1 MQFEGVYVKNIIA
14 VGGEPA
20 TGKTTLMWRII
31 DSATD
36 WQKIEPKKTLSAI
49 RSETLNLT
57 ILGRY
62 DRTEQFAG
70 TDRLSMS
77 VQPAATEFI
86 KEATG
91 SILFEG
97 DRLFNRKFIDA
108 IIACECSFSLIYI
121 EASLEE
127 LHKRHVSRKDT
138 QTETFLKSRRT
149 KYSNIVRSLDLIDV
163 VHIFKNNSL
172 DDQTAIYSFIKSKFA

>member
-1 MQFEGVYVKNIIA
+1 MKNIIA

-49 RSETLNLT
+49 RSESLNLT
-57 ILGRY
+57 ILGKY
-62 DRTEQFAG
+62 DRSEQFAG

-91 SILFEG
+91 NILFEG

-108 IIACECSFSLIYI
+108 IISCDCSFSLIYI
-121 EASLEE
+121 EASRDE
-127 LHKRHVSRKDT
+127 LHNRHVDRKDT
-138 QTETFLKSRRT
+138 QTETFLKSRQT
-149 KYSNIVRSLDLIDV
+149 KYSNIVRSLDLMDV
-163 VHIFKNNSL
+163 IHTFKNDNM
-172 DDQTAIYSFIKSKFA
+172 DHQKVIYDFITSKFV

>member
-1 MQFEGVYVKNIIA
+1 MKNIIA

-20 TGKTTLMWRII
+20 TGKTTLMWKII

-49 RSETLNLT
+49 RSESLNLT
-57 ILGRY
+57 ILGKY
-62 DRTEQFAG
+62 DRSEQFAG

-91 SILFEG
+91 NILFEG

-108 IIACECSFSLIYI
+108 IISCNCPYSLIYI
-121 EASLEE
+121 EASPNE
-127 LHKRHVSRKDT
+127 LYNRHVDRKDT
-138 QTETFLKSRRT
+138 QTETFLKSRQT
-149 KYSNIVRSLDLIDV
+149 KYSNIVRSLDLMNI
-163 VHIFKNNSL
+163 IYRFKNDNMN
-172 DDQTAIYSFIKSKFA
+172 DQKIIYDFITSKIV

>member
-1 MQFEGVYVKNIIA
+1 MKNIIA

-49 RSETLNLT
+49 HSESLNLT
-57 ILGRY
+57 ILGKY
-62 DRTEQFAG
+62 DRSEQFAG

-91 SILFEG
+91 NILFEG

-108 IIACECSFSLIYI
+108 IISCDCSFSLIYI
-121 EASLEE
+121 EASRNE
-127 LHKRHVSRKDT
+127 LHNRHVYRKDT
-138 QTETFLKSRRT
+138 QTETFLKSRQT
-149 KYSNIVRSLDLIDV
+149 KYSNIVRSLDLMDV
-163 VHIFKNNSL
+163 IHTFKNDNM
-172 DDQTAIYSFIKSKFA
+172 DHQKVIYDFITSKFV

>member
-1 MQFEGVYVKNIIA
+1 MKKIIA
-14 VGGEPA
+14 LGGEPA

-49 RSETLNLT
+49 RSESLDLT
-57 ILGRY
+57 ILGKY
-62 DRTEQFAG
+62 DRSEQFAG

-91 SILFEG
+91 NILFEG

-108 IIACECSFSLIYI
+108 IISCDCSFSLIYI
-121 EASLEE
+121 EASRDE
-127 LHKRHVSRKDT
+127 LHNRHVDRKDT
-138 QTETFLKSRRT
+138 QTETFLKSRQT
-149 KYSNIVRSLDLIDV
+149 KYSNIVRSLDLMDII
-163 VHIFKNNSL
+163 HTFKNDNM
-172 DDQTAIYSFIKSKFA
+172 DQQTIIYDFIRANIFNK

>member
-1 MQFEGVYVKNIIA
+1 MKKIIA
-14 VGGEPA
+14 LGGEPA

-49 RSETLNLT
+49 RSESLDLT
-57 ILGRY
+57 ILGKY
-62 DRTEQFAG
+62 DRSEKFAG

-91 SILFEG
+91 NILFEG

-108 IIACECSFSLIYI
+108 IISCDCSFSLIYI
-121 EASLEE
+121 EASRDE
-127 LHKRHVSRKDT
+127 LHNRHVDRKDT
-138 QTETFLKSRRT
+138 QTETFLKSRQT
-149 KYSNIVRSLDLIDV
+149 KYSNIVRSLDLMDII
-163 VHIFKNNSL
+163 HTFKNDNM
-172 DDQTAIYSFIKSKFA
+172 DQQTIIYNFIMSKLI

>member
-1 MQFEGVYVKNIIA
+1 MKNIIA
-14 VGGEPA
+14 LGGEPA

-49 RSETLNLT
+49 RSESLDLT
-57 ILGRY
+57 ILGKY
-62 DRTEQFAG
+62 DRSEQFAG

-91 SILFEG
+91 NILFEG

-108 IIACECSFSLIYI
+108 IISCDCSFSLIYI
-121 EASLEE
+121 EASRDE
-127 LHKRHVSRKDT
+127 LHNRHVDRKDT
-138 QTETFLKSRRT
+138 QTETFLKSRQT
-149 KYSNIVRSLDLIDV
+149 KYSNIVRSLDLMDII
-163 VHIFKNNSL
+163 HTFKNDNM
-172 DDQTAIYSFIKSKFA
+172 DQQTIIYNFIMSKLI

>member
-1 MQFEGVYVKNIIA
+1 MKNIIA
-14 VGGEPA
+14 LGGEPA

-49 RSETLNLT
+49 RSESLNLT
-57 ILGRY
+57 ILGKY
-62 DRTEQFAG
+62 DRSEQFAG

-91 SILFEG
+91 NILFEG

-108 IIACECSFSLIYI
+108 IISCNCSFSLIYI
-121 EASLEE
+121 EASRDE
-127 LHKRHVSRKDT
+127 LHNRHVDRKDT
-138 QTETFLKSRRT
+138 QTETFLKSRQT
-149 KYSNIVRSLDLIDV
+149 KYSNIVRSLDLMDII
-163 VHIFKNNSL
+163 HTFKNDNM
-172 DDQTAIYSFIKSKFA
+172 DQQTLIYNFIMSKLI

>member
-1 MQFEGVYVKNIIA
+1 MKNIIA

-49 RSETLNLT
+49 RSESLNLT
-57 ILGRY
+57 ILGKY
-62 DRTEQFAG
+62 DRSEQFAG

-91 SILFEG
+91 NILFEG

-108 IIACECSFSLIYI
+108 IISCDCSFSLIYI
-121 EASLEE
+121 EASRDE
-127 LHKRHVSRKDT
+127 LHNRHVDRKDT
-138 QTETFLKSRRT
+138 QTETFLKSRQT
-149 KYSNIVRSLDLIDV
+149 KYSNIVRSLDLMDV
-163 VHIFKNNSL
+163 IHTFKNNNM
-172 DDQTAIYSFIKSKFA
+172 DHQKVIYDFITSKFV

>member
-1 MQFEGVYVKNIIA
+1 MKNIIA

-49 RSETLNLT
+49 RSESLNLT
-57 ILGRY
+57 ILGKY
-62 DRTEQFAG
+62 DRSEQFAG

-77 VQPAATEFI
+77 VQPSATEFI

-91 SILFEG
+91 NILFEG

-108 IIACECSFSLIYI
+108 IISCACPFSLVYI
-121 EASLEE
+121 ETCSNE
-127 LHKRHVSRKDT
+127 LHNRHVSRKDT
-138 QTETFLKSRRT
+138 QTETFLKSRQT
-149 KYSNIVRSLDLIDV
+149 KYSNIVRSLDLMDV
-163 VHIFKNNSL
+163 IHTFKNDNME
-172 DDQTAIYSFIKSKFA
+172 DQKIIYDFIRSKFV

>member
-1 MQFEGVYVKNIIA
+1 MKNIIA

-49 RSETLNLT
+49 HSESLNLT
-57 ILGRY
+57 ILGKY
-62 DRTEQFAG
+62 DRSEQFAG

-91 SILFEG
+91 NILFEG

-108 IIACECSFSLIYI
+108 IISCDCSFSLIYI
-121 EASLEE
+121 EASRNE
-127 LHKRHVSRKDT
+127 LHNRHVDRKDT
-138 QTETFLKSRRT
+138 QTETFLKSRQT
-149 KYSNIVRSLDLIDV
+149 KYSNIVRSLDLMDV
-163 VHIFKNNSL
+163 IHTFKNDNM
-172 DDQTAIYSFIKSKFA
+172 DHQKVIYDFITSKFV

>member
-1 MQFEGVYVKNIIA
+1 VKNIIA

-31 DSATD
+31 DSVTD

-49 RSETLNLT
+49 RSESLNLT
-57 ILGRY
+57 ILGKY
-62 DRTEQFAG
+62 DRSEQFAG

-91 SILFEG
+91 NILFEG

-108 IIACECSFSLIYI
+108 IISCNCSFSLIYI
-121 EASLEE
+121 EASRDE
-127 LHKRHVSRKDT
+127 LHNRHVDRKDT
-138 QTETFLKSRRT
+138 QTETFLKSRQT
-149 KYSNIVRSLDLIDV
+149 KYSNIVRSLDLMDII
-163 VHIFKNNSL
+163 HTFKNDNM
-172 DDQTAIYSFIKSKFA
+172 DQQTIIYNFIMSKLI

>member
-1 MQFEGVYVKNIIA
+1 MKNIIA
-14 VGGEPA
+14 LGGEPA

-49 RSETLNLT
+49 RSESLDLT
-57 ILGRY
+57 ILGKY
-62 DRTEQFAG
+62 DRSEQFAG

-91 SILFEG
+91 NILFEG

-108 IIACECSFSLIYI
+108 IISCDCSFSLIYI
-121 EASLEE
+121 EASRDE
-127 LHKRHVSRKDT
+127 LHNRHVDRKDT
-138 QTETFLKSRRT
+138 QTETFLKSRQT
-149 KYSNIVRSLDLIDV
+149 KYSNIVRSLDLMDII
-163 VHIFKNNSL
+163 HTFKNDNI
-172 DDQTAIYSFIKSKFA
+172 DQQTIIYDYIRANIFDK

>member
-1 MQFEGVYVKNIIA
+1 MKNIIA

-31 DSATD
+31 DSVTD

-49 RSETLNLT
+49 RSESLDLT
-57 ILGRY
+57 ILGKY
-62 DRTEQFAG
+62 DRGLEFAG

-91 SILFEG
+91 NILFEG
-97 DRLFNRKFIDA
+97 DRLFNRKFIGRMH
-108 IIACECSFSLIYI
+108 Y
-121 EASLEE
+121 
-127 LHKRHVSRKDT
+127 LH
-138 QTETFLKSRRT
+138 
-149 KYSNIVRSLDLIDV
+149 DV
-163 VHIFKNNSL
+163 YKMR
-172 DDQTAIYSFIKSKFA
+172 DQFDNCYHQPVDYLPNEN

>member
-1 MQFEGVYVKNIIA
+1 MKNIIA

-49 RSETLNLT
+49 RSESLNLT
-57 ILGRY
+57 ILGKY
-62 DRTEQFAG
+62 DRSEQFAG

-91 SILFEG
+91 NILFEG

-108 IIACECSFSLIYI
+108 IISCDCSFSLIYI
-121 EASLEE
+121 EASRNE
-127 LHKRHVSRKDT
+127 LHNRHVDRKDT
-138 QTETFLKSRRT
+138 QTETFLKSRQT
-149 KYSNIVRSLDLIDV
+149 KYSNIVRSLDLMDV
-163 VHIFKNNSL
+163 IHTFK
-172 DDQTAIYSFIKSKFA
+172 IWIIRKSSMIL

>member
-1 MQFEGVYVKNIIA
+1 MKNIIA

-49 RSETLNLT
+49 RSESLNLT
-57 ILGRY
+57 ILGKY
-62 DRTEQFAG
+62 DRSEQFAG

-91 SILFEG
+91 NILFEG

-108 IIACECSFSLIYI
+108 IISCDCSFSLIYI
-121 EASLEE
+121 EASRNE
-127 LHKRHVSRKDT
+127 LHNRHVDRKDT
-138 QTETFLKSRRT
+138 QTETFLKSRQT
-149 KYSNIVRSLDLIDV
+149 KYSNIVRSLDLMDV
-163 VHIFKNNSL
+163 IHTFKNDNM
-172 DDQTAIYSFIKSKFA
+172 DHQKVIYDFITSKFV

>member
-1 MQFEGVYVKNIIA
+1 MKKIIA
-14 VGGEPA
+14 LGGEPA

-49 RSETLNLT
+49 RSESLDLT
-57 ILGRY
+57 ILGKY
-62 DRTEQFAG
+62 DRSEKFAG

-91 SILFEG
+91 NILFEG

-108 IIACECSFSLIYI
+108 IISCDCSFSLIYI
-121 EASLEE
+121 EASRDE
-127 LHKRHVSRKDT
+127 LHNRHVDRKEP
-138 QTETFLKSRRT
+138 QPETFLKSRQP
-149 KYSNIVRSLDLIDV
+149 KYSNNVRS
-163 VHIFKNNSL
+163 
-172 DDQTAIYSFIKSKFA
+172 

>member
-1 MQFEGVYVKNIIA
+1 MKNIIA
-14 VGGEPA
+14 LGGEPA

-49 RSETLNLT
+49 RSESLDLT
-57 ILGRY
+57 ILGKY
-62 DRTEQFAG
+62 DRSEKFAG

-91 SILFEG
+91 NILFEG

-108 IIACECSFSLIYI
+108 IISCDCSFSLIYI
-121 EASLEE
+121 EASRDE
-127 LHKRHVSRKDT
+127 LHNRHVDRKDT
-138 QTETFLKSRRT
+138 QTETFLKSRQT
-149 KYSNIVRSLDLIDV
+149 KYSNIVRSLDLMDII
-163 VHIFKNNSL
+163 HTFKNDNM
-172 DDQTAIYSFIKSKFA
+172 DQQTIIYNFIMSKLI

>member
-1 MQFEGVYVKNIIA
+1 MKNIIA

-31 DSATD
+31 DSVTD

-49 RSETLNLT
+49 RSESLNLT
-57 ILGRY
+57 ILGKY
-62 DRTEQFAG
+62 DRSEQFAG

-91 SILFEG
+91 NILFEG

-108 IIACECSFSLIYI
+108 IISCNCSFSLIYI
-121 EASLEE
+121 EASRDE
-127 LHKRHVSRKDT
+127 LHNRHVDRKDT
-138 QTETFLKSRRT
+138 QTETFLKSRQT
-149 KYSNIVRSLDLIDV
+149 KYSNIVRSLDLMDII
-163 VHIFKNNSL
+163 HTFKNDNM
-172 DDQTAIYSFIKSKFA
+172 DQQTIIYNFIMSKLI

>member
-1 MQFEGVYVKNIIA
+1 MKKIIA
-14 VGGEPA
+14 LGGEPA

-49 RSETLNLT
+49 RSESLDLT
-57 ILGRY
+57 ILGKY
-62 DRTEQFAG
+62 DRSEQFAG

-91 SILFEG
+91 NILFEG

-108 IIACECSFSLIYI
+108 IISCNCLFSLIYI
-121 EASLEE
+121 EASRNE
-127 LHKRHVSRKDT
+127 LQNRHIDRKDT
-138 QTETFLKSRRT
+138 QTETFLKSRQT
-149 KYSNIVRSLDLIDV
+149 KYSNIVRSLDLMDII
-163 VHIFKNNSL
+163 HTFKNDNM
-172 DDQTAIYSFIKSKFA
+172 DQQTIIYDFIRANIFNK

>member
-1 MQFEGVYVKNIIA
+1 MKNIIA
-14 VGGEPA
+14 LGGEPA

-49 RSETLNLT
+49 RSESLDLT
-57 ILGRY
+57 ILGKY
-62 DRTEQFAG
+62 DRGLEFAG

-86 KEATG
+86 KEATVN
-91 SILFEG
+91 ILFEG

-108 IIACECSFSLIYI
+108 IISCNCSFSLIYI
-121 EASLEE
+121 EASRDE
-127 LHKRHVSRKDT
+127 LRNRHVDRKDT
-138 QTETFLKSRRT
+138 QTETFLKSRQT
-149 KYSNIVRSLDLIDV
+149 KYSNIVRSLDLMDII
-163 VHIFKNNSL
+163 HTFKNDNI
-172 DDQTAIYSFIKSKFA
+172 DQQTIIYDYIRANIFDK

>member
-1 MQFEGVYVKNIIA
+1 MKNIIA

-49 RSETLNLT
+49 RSESLNLT
-57 ILGRY
+57 ILGKY
-62 DRTEQFAG
+62 DRSEQFAG

-91 SILFEG
+91 NILFEG

-108 IIACECSFSLIYI
+108 IISCDCSFSLIYI
-121 EASLEE
+121 EASRDE
-127 LHKRHVSRKDT
+127 LHNRHVDRKDT
-138 QTETFLKSRRT
+138 QTETFLKSRQT
-149 KYSNIVRSLDLIDV
+149 KYSNIVRSLDLMDV
-163 VHIFKNNSL
+163 IHTFKNDNM
-172 DDQTAIYSFIKSKFA
+172 DHQKVVYDFITSKFV

>member
-31 DSATD
+31 DSVTD

-49 RSETLNLT
+49 RSESLNLT
-57 ILGRY
+57 ILGKY
-62 DRTEQFAG
+62 DRSEQFAG

-77 VQPAATEFI
+77 VQPAAAEFI

-163 VHIFKNNSL
+163 VHTFKNNSL

>member
-1 MQFEGVYVKNIIA
+1 MKNIIA
-14 VGGEPA
+14 LGGEPA

-49 RSETLNLT
+49 RSESLDLT
-57 ILGRY
+57 ILGKY
-62 DRTEQFAG
+62 DRSEQFAG

-91 SILFEG
+91 NILFEG

-108 IIACECSFSLIYI
+108 IISCNCSFSLIYI
-121 EASLEE
+121 EASRDE
-127 LHKRHVSRKDT
+127 LRNRHVDRKDT
-138 QTETFLKSRRT
+138 QTETFLKSRQT
-149 KYSNIVRSLDLIDV
+149 KYSNIVRSLDLMDII
-163 VHIFKNNSL
+163 HTFKNDNI
-172 DDQTAIYSFIKSKFA
+172 DQQTIIYDYIRANIFDK

>member
-1 MQFEGVYVKNIIA
+1 MKKIIA
-14 VGGEPA
+14 LGGEPA

-49 RSETLNLT
+49 RSESLDLT
-57 ILGRY
+57 ILGKY
-62 DRTEQFAG
+62 DRSEQFAG

-91 SILFEG
+91 NILFEG

-108 IIACECSFSLIYI
+108 IISCNCLFSLIYI
-121 EASLEE
+121 EASASVLCN
-127 LHKRHVSRKDT
+127 RHLDRKDT

-149 KYSNIVRSLDLIDV
+149 KYSNIVRSLDLMDII
-163 VHIFKNNSL
+163 HTFKNDNM
-172 DDQTAIYSFIKSKFA
+172 DQQTLIYDFIRANIFHK

>member
-1 MQFEGVYVKNIIA
+1 MKNIIA

-49 RSETLNLT
+49 RSESLNLT
-57 ILGRY
+57 ILGKY
-62 DRTEQFAG
+62 DRSEQFAG

-91 SILFEG
+91 NILFEG

-108 IIACECSFSLIYI
+108 IISCDCLFSLIYI
-121 EASLEE
+121 EASRNE
-127 LHKRHVSRKDT
+127 LHNRHVDRKDT
-138 QTETFLKSRRT
+138 QTETFLKSRQT
-149 KYSNIVRSLDLIDV
+149 KYSNIVRSLDLMDV
-163 VHIFKNNSL
+163 IHTFKNDNM
-172 DDQTAIYSFIKSKFA
+172 DHQKVIHDFIISKFV

>member
-1 MQFEGVYVKNIIA
+1 MKNIIA

-49 RSETLNLT
+49 RSESLNLT
-57 ILGRY
+57 ILGKY
-62 DRTEQFAG
+62 DRSEQFAG

-86 KEATG
+86 KEVTSPG
-91 SILFEG
+91 QVSGNILFEG

-108 IIACECSFSLIYI
+108 IISCDCSFSLIYI
-121 EASLEE
+121 EASRNE
-127 LHKRHVSRKDT
+127 LHNRHVDRKDT
-138 QTETFLKSRRT
+138 QTETFLKSRQT
-149 KYSNIVRSLDLIDV
+149 KYSNIVRSLDLMDII
-163 VHIFKNNSL
+163 HTFKNDNL
-172 DDQTAIYSFIKSKFA
+172 DHQKIIYDFIISKIV

>member
-1 MQFEGVYVKNIIA
+1 MKKIIA
-14 VGGEPA
+14 LGGEPA

-49 RSETLNLT
+49 RSESLDLT
-57 ILGRY
+57 ILGKY
-62 DRTEQFAG
+62 DRSEKFAG

-91 SILFEG
+91 NILFEG

-108 IIACECSFSLIYI
+108 IISCNCSFSLIYI
-121 EASLEE
+121 EASRDE
-127 LHKRHVSRKDT
+127 LHNRHVDRKDT
-138 QTETFLKSRRT
+138 QTETFLKSRQT
-149 KYSNIVRSLDLIDV
+149 KYSNIVRSLDLMDII
-163 VHIFKNNSL
+163 HTFKNDNM
-172 DDQTAIYSFIKSKFA
+172 DQQTIIYDFIRANIFNK

>member
-1 MQFEGVYVKNIIA
+1 MKNIIA

-36 WQKIEPKKTLSAI
+36 WQKIEPRKTLSSI
-49 RSETLNLT
+49 HSESLNLT
-57 ILGRY
+57 ILGKY
-62 DRTEQFAG
+62 DRSEQFAG

-91 SILFEG
+91 NILFEG

-108 IIACECSFSLIYI
+108 IISCDCSFSLIYI
-121 EASLEE
+121 EASRNE
-127 LHKRHVSRKDT
+127 LHNRHVDRKDT
-138 QTETFLKSRRT
+138 QTETFLKSRQT
-149 KYSNIVRSLDLIDV
+149 KYSNIVRSLDLMDV
-163 VHIFKNNSL
+163 IHTFKNDNM
-172 DDQTAIYSFIKSKFA
+172 DHQKVIYDFITSKFV

>member
-1 MQFEGVYVKNIIA
+1 MNNIIA

-31 DSATD
+31 DGATD

-49 RSETLNLT
+49 RSESLNLI
-57 ILGRY
+57 ILGKY
-62 DRTEQFAG
+62 DRSEQFAG

-91 SILFEG
+91 NILFEG

-108 IIACECSFSLIYI
+108 IISCDCSFSLIYI
-121 EASLEE
+121 EASRNE
-127 LHKRHVSRKDT
+127 LHDRHVDRKDT
-138 QTETFLKSRRT
+138 QTETFLKSRQT
-149 KYSNIVRSLDLIDV
+149 KYSNIVRSLDLMDV
-163 VHIFKNNSL
+163 IHTFKNDNI
-172 DDQTAIYSFIKSKFA
+172 DQQTIIYNFIMSKLI

>member
-1 MQFEGVYVKNIIA
+1 MKNIIA
-14 VGGEPA
+14 LGGEPA

-49 RSETLNLT
+49 RSESLNLT
-57 ILGRY
+57 ILGKY
-62 DRTEQFAG
+62 DRSEQFAG

-86 KEATG
+86 KETTG
-91 SILFEG
+91 NILFEG

-108 IIACECSFSLIYI
+108 IISCNCSFSLIYI
-121 EASLEE
+121 EASRDE
-127 LHKRHVSRKDT
+127 LHNRHVDRKDT
-138 QTETFLKSRRT
+138 QTETFLKSRQT
-149 KYSNIVRSLDLIDV
+149 KYSNIVRSLDLMDII
-163 VHIFKNNSL
+163 HTFKNDNM
-172 DDQTAIYSFIKSKFA
+172 DQQTIIYDYIRANIFDK

>member
-1 MQFEGVYVKNIIA
+1 MKNIIA

-49 RSETLNLT
+49 RSESLNLT
-57 ILGRY
+57 ILGKY
-62 DRTEQFAG
+62 DRSEQFAG

-86 KEATG
+86 KEAKG
-91 SILFEG
+91 NILFEG

-108 IIACECSFSLIYI
+108 IISCDCLFSLIYI
-121 EASLEE
+121 EASRNE
-127 LHKRHVSRKDT
+127 LHNRHVDRKDT
-138 QTETFLKSRRT
+138 QTETFLKSRQT
-149 KYSNIVRSLDLIDV
+149 KYSNIVRSLDLMDV
-163 VHIFKNNSL
+163 IHTFKNDNM
-172 DDQTAIYSFIKSKFA
+172 DHQKVIYDFITSKFV

>member
-1 MQFEGVYVKNIIA
+1 MKNIIA

-49 RSETLNLT
+49 HSESLNLT
-57 ILGRY
+57 ILGKY
-62 DRTEQFAG
+62 DRSEQFAG

-91 SILFEG
+91 NILFEG
-97 DRLFNRKFIDA
+97 DRLFNRIFIDA
-108 IIACECSFSLIYI
+108 IISCDCSFSLIYI
-121 EASLEE
+121 QTDSKE
-127 LHKRHVSRKDT
+127 LHNRHVDRKDT
-138 QTETFLKSRRT
+138 QTETFLKSRQT
-149 KYSNIVRSLDLIDV
+149 KYSNIVRSLDLMDV
-163 VHIFKNNSL
+163 IHTFKNDNMEH
-172 DDQTAIYSFIKSKFA
+172 QKIIYNFIMSKFI